1 MSSLPAVS
9 FLRVREAMRAGGR
22 RLRGRPLAV
31 AFVGAGLLI
40 LLAILV
46 LATGGRHTGDFSVRR
61 MTLEPDV
68 PLVGTL
74 VPMRSDSYSAAVPG
88 VEVKIL
94 WLAEEGSLVSPGAPL
109 IQFDAAPFQ
118 KELDTAQARVR
129 ELAAEADSVRLALA
143 ALRLKSS
150 AEVQGA
156 QTAAASSERDL
167 SAFVNSA
174 GPLTARESAHDV
186 EQQERLFKEAEEKLA
201 GLEPFVTQ
209 GFISQ
214 EEYRA
219 ARTRRDQAAADRD
232 LARARHD
239 ALVHQTNPDLVRRKI
254 QEAETET
261 MQYQLGRERAR
272 VGIAQAETAVRLA
285 SLRLEEAERQATE
298 AGKKITA
305 STVTARAPGLVVYS
319 EVYEKGGERR
329 KIRAADAVWGGT
341 TVVTLPDLSRMQVEG
356 RVPESEI
363 HRISAGQRVR
373 VRLDAFPDLD
383 MSGGLLSIG
392 SVGASE
398 KNDARSF
405 PVIVALDRKDLR
417 FRPGMIARCR
427 ISCGRAE
434 NVLAVPIEAVR
445 FEERGPYVTVVSALG
460 KTDRRR
466 VITGTS
472 TSQFVQIQQGLRE
485 GETVRIGGE

>member
-9 FLRVREAMRAGGR
+9 FLRVREALRAGGR

-31 AFVGAGLLI
+31 AFAGAGLLI
-40 LLAILV
+40 LLAMLA
-46 LATGGRHTGDFSVRR
+46 LATRGRGSGDFPVRR
-61 MTLEPDV
+61 MTLEPEV

-74 VPMRSDSYSAAVPG
+74 VPLRLDSYGAAVPG

-94 WLAEEGSLVSPGAPL
+94 WLADEGSLVAPGDRI

-118 KELDTAQARVR
+118 KDLETTRARVR
-129 ELAAEADSVRLALA
+129 ELAAEADSARLALA
-143 ALRLKSS
+143 ALRLKSL
-150 AEVQGA
+150 AEVQES
-156 QTAAASSERDL
+156 QTVAASSERDL

-186 EQQERLFKEAEEKLA
+186 EQKERLFKEAEEKVA

-209 GFISQ
+209 GFISK

-219 ARTRRDQAAADRD
+219 ARTRREQAAADLD

-239 ALVHQTNPDLVRRKI
+239 ALVHQKNPDLVRQKI
-254 QEAETET
+254 QEAETEKI
-261 MQYQLGRERAR
+261 QYKLGRERAR

-285 SLRLEEAERQATE
+285 SIRLEEAERQATE

-319 EVYEKGGERR
+319 ELYEKGGERR
-329 KIRAADAVWGGT
+329 KIRAGDAVWGGT
-341 TVVTLPDLSRMQVEG
+341 TIVTLPDLSRMQVEG

-363 HRISAGQRVR
+363 HRISAGRRVR
-373 VRLDAFPDLD
+373 IKLDAFPDLD
-383 MSGGLLSIG
+383 MSGELRSIG

-434 NVLAVPIEAVR
+434 NVLAVPVEAVR
-445 FEERGPYVTVVSALG
+445 FEERGPYVLVVPALG
-460 KTDRRR
+460 KAHRRS
-466 VITGTS
+466 VVTGTS
-472 TSQFVQIQQGLRE
+472 TSQFVEIRRGLSE
-485 GETVRIGGE
+485 GDTVRIAGE

>member
-31 AFVGAGLLI
+31 AFAGAGLLV
-40 LLAILV
+40 LLAMLM
-46 LATGGRHTGDFSVRR
+46 LAARGRGSGDFPVRR
-61 MTLEPDV
+61 MTLEPEV

-74 VPMRSDSYSAAVPG
+74 VPLRSDSYSAVVPG

-94 WLAEEGSLVSPGAPL
+94 WLAEEGSLVAPGDRL

-118 KELDTAQARVR
+118 KDLETARARVR
-129 ELAAEADSVRLALA
+129 ELAAEADSARLALG
-143 ALRLKSS
+143 ALRLKFS
-150 AEVQGA
+150 AEVQEA
-156 QTAAASSERDL
+156 QTVAASSERDL

-186 EQQERLFKEAEEKLA
+186 EQKERLSREAEEKLA

-214 EEYRA
+214 EEFRA
-219 ARTRRDQAAADRD
+219 ARTRRDQAAADLD
-232 LARARHD
+232 LARARRD
-239 ALVHQTNPDLVRRKI
+239 ALVHQTNPDLVRKKI
-254 QEAETET
+254 QDAETEK

-285 SLRLEEAERQATE
+285 SIRLEEAERQSTE
-298 AGKKITA
+298 AGKKVA
-305 STVTARAPGLVVYS
+305 ACTVTARAPGLVVYS
-319 EVYEKGGERR
+319 EAYEKGGERR
-329 KIRAADAVWGGT
+329 KIRGGDAVWGGS

-356 RVPESEI
+356 HVPESEI

-373 VRLDAFPDLD
+373 IRLDAFPDLE
-383 MSGGLLSIG
+383 MSGALRSIG

-398 KNDARSF
+398 KNARSF
-405 PVIVALDRKDLR
+405 PVIVELDREDLR

-434 NVLAVPIEAVR
+434 NVLAVPVEAVR
-445 FEERGPYVTVVSALG
+445 FEERGPYVIVVPALG
-460 KTDRRR
+460 KAYRRR
-466 VITGTS
+466 VVMGTS
-472 TSQFVQIQQGLRE
+472 TSQLVQIRQGLRE
-485 GETVRIGGE
+485 GETVRIGGD

>member
-31 AFVGAGLLI
+31 AFGGGCLLI
-40 LLAILV
+40 LLAMLV
-46 LATGGRHTGDFSVRR
+46 LAARGHVNGDFPVRR
-61 MTLEPDV
+61 MTLEPEV

-74 VPMRSDSYSAAVPG
+74 VAVRSDSYGAAVPG

-94 WLAEEGSLVSPGAPL
+94 WLAEEGSLAATGDRL
-109 IQFDAAPFQ
+109 IEFDASPFQ
-118 KELDTAQARVR
+118 KELDATRARAR
-129 ELAAEADSVRLALA
+129 ELAAEAESARLALA

-150 AEVQGA
+150 AEIQGA
-156 QTAAASSERDL
+156 QTVAASSERDL

-186 EQQERLFKEAEEKLA
+186 EQKERLFKEAEEKLA
-201 GLEPFVTQ
+201 GLEPFVKQ

-219 ARTRRDQAAADRD
+219 ARTRRDQAAADLD

-239 ALVHQTNPDLVRRKI
+239 ALVHQTNPDLVRKKI
-254 QEAETET
+254 QEAQTET
-261 MQYQLGRERAR
+261 IQYQLGRERAR

-285 SLRLEEAERQATE
+285 SIRLEEAERQATE

-305 STVTARAPGLVVYS
+305 SSVTARAPGLVVYG

-329 KIRAADAVWGGT
+329 KIRAGDAVWGGT
-341 TVVTLPDLSRMQVEG
+341 PVVTLPDLSRMQVEG
-356 RVPESEI
+356 HVPESEI
-363 HRISAGQRVR
+363 HRISAGQKVR
-373 VRLDAFPDLD
+373 VKLDAFPGLD
-383 MSGGLLSIG
+383 MSGALRSIG

-405 PVIVALDRKDLR
+405 PVIVALDRTDLR

-434 NVLAVPIEAVR
+434 NVLTVPVEAVR
-445 FEERGPYVTVVSALG
+445 FEERGPYVIVVPALG
-460 KTDRRR
+460 KAQRRR
-466 VITGTS
+466 VVMGTS
-472 TSQFVQIQQGLRE
+472 TAQLVQIRQGLRE
-485 GETVRIGGE
+485 GETVRIGGD

>member
-31 AFVGAGLLI
+31 AFAGACLLI
-40 LLAILV
+40 LLAMLA
-46 LATGGRHTGDFSVRR
+46 LATRGRGSGDFPVRR
-61 MTLEPDV
+61 MTLEPEV

-74 VPMRSDSYSAAVPG
+74 VPVRSDSYGAVVPG

-94 WLAEEGSLVSPGAPL
+94 WLAEEGSLAAPGAPL

-118 KELDTAQARVR
+118 KELDTSRARVR
-129 ELAAEADSVRLALA
+129 ELAAEADSARLALA

-156 QTAAASSERDL
+156 QTVAASSERDL

-186 EQQERLFKEAEEKLA
+186 EQKERLFKEAEEKLA
-201 GLEPFVTQ
+201 GLEPFVAQ
-209 GFISQ
+209 GFISR
-214 EEYRA
+214 EEHRA
-219 ARTRRDQAAADRD
+219 ARTRRDQAAADLD

-239 ALVHQTNPDLVRRKI
+239 ALVHQTNPDLVRKKI

-261 MQYQLGRERAR
+261 IQYRLGRERAR

-285 SLRLEEAERQATE
+285 SIRLEEAERQAAE

-319 EVYEKGGERR
+319 EAYEKGGERR
-329 KIRAADAVWGGT
+329 KIRAGDAVWGGT

-373 VRLDAFPDLD
+373 VKLDAFPDLD
-383 MSGGLLSIG
+383 MSGALRSIG

-405 PVIVALDRKDLR
+405 PVTVALDQKDLR

-427 ISCGRAE
+427 ISCERAE
-434 NVLAVPIEAVR
+434 NVLAVPVEAVR
-445 FEERGPYVTVVSALG
+445 FEERGPYVIVVSALG
-460 KTDRRR
+460 KAYRRR

-472 TSQFVQIQQGLRE
+472 TSQLVQIRQGLRE